1 MINKENLPKNTD
13 SISELE
19 KQYPHIA
26 KQLCAY
32 WGDDIF
38 ENYANKLII
47 DERGDRQ
54 GFPREVIEEVLFL
67 YQLHLKKMNFNA
79 KDVSII
85 RTTGFQTI
93 IDNENNRGNK

>member
-1 MINKENLPKNTD
+1 MEKMKPSQD
-13 SISELE
+13 SMSEIE

-32 WGDDIF
+32 WGDAVF

-54 GFPREVIEEVLFL
+54 GLPLEVIEELLFL
-67 YQLHLKKMNFNA
+67 YQLHLKNSNFDPN
-79 KDVSII
+79 KISIV
-85 RTTGFQTI
+85 RTTGYLNPYE
-93 IDNENNRGNK
+93 DEK